1 MNLPIHASIKKK
13 IIDFDVSSEY
23 LNNSLHRSQFSTVKD
38 LVSYVKPI
46 SVDMWCLD
54 VLTLFSKN
62 TTIFTVPIV
71 NENNNP
77 VGLISRERLTEL
89 FFKPYARDLH
99 HKKKI
104 GEIMQVDAV
113 IVDINTSIDDL
124 ANITINAGMLH
135 MVNGFIV
142 VESGSYVGMATG
154 QRLLEEITRRKQQ
167 DLYYLAHFD
176 QLTSLPNRLLFKDR
190 LLQSIQQAKRT
201 NKLFGLIFVDLDRFK
216 HINDTLGHSFGDE
229 LLKVF
234 SQRLTSRIRAS
245 DTVARLGGDEFV
257 IIMQN
262 LIEATDAEKIAL
274 DIVEY
279 IRKPMLI
286 YDQEI
291 QITASLGVA
300 LYPLHDDS
308 IDGLLQKADAAMYE
322 VKEKGRNSYAMY
334 SEVTDYGF
342 IQRNILEMG
351 LRMALS
357 KNEFSL
363 YYQPQINVESNDV
376 VGVEALLRWHHSELG
391 LISPAQFIPIAEE
404 SGLIISIGEWVLNEA
419 CRQQVDWISQGLP
432 ALRIAVNVSAIQFR
446 QNNFFDCVKKAIDNS
461 GINPS
466 YLELELTES
475 LVMTNP
481 LQTVSMLHK
490 IRSLGIKF
498 AIDDF
503 GTGHSSLS
511 YLTQFPI
518 DKLKIDQSFIR
529 NIQSV
534 PGNEAI
540 VRAIIALGRSLGLEI
555 IAEGVETIDE
565 LDCIK
570 DYDCQEVQ
578 GYFFSKPIPANEFKE
593 WHQDIRQ
600 VKG

>member
-1 MNLPIHASIKKK
+1 MNLQIQSSKKK
-13 IIDFDVSSEY
+13 KVIDFDVSNEY
-23 LNNSLHRSQFSTVKD
+23 FNNSLHRSQFSTVKD
-38 LVSYVKPI
+38 LVYYVKPI
-46 SVDMWCLD
+46 SSDMWCLD
-54 VLTLFSKN
+54 VLTLFSKD

-71 NENNNP
+71 NENNIP
-77 VGLISRERLTEL
+77 VGLISRGRLTEL

-99 HKKKI
+99 HKKTI
-104 GEIMQVDAV
+104 GEIMQKDAV
-113 IVDINTSIDDL
+113 IVDTNTSIDDL

-142 VESGSYVGMATG
+142 VERGSYIGMATG
-154 QRLLEEITRRKQQ
+154 QKLLEEITYRKQQ
-167 DLYYLAHFD
+167 DLHYLAHFD
-176 QLTSLPNRLLFKDR
+176 QLTGLPNRLLFKDR

-201 NKLFGLIFVDLDRFK
+201 NKLFSLIFVDLDRFK
-216 HINDTLGHSFGDE
+216 YINDTLGHSFGDE
-229 LLKVF
+229 LLRIF
-234 SQRLTSRIRAS
+234 SQKLTVNVRES

-257 IIMQN
+257 IILQN
-262 LIEATDAEKIAL
+262 LVEAKDAEKIAL
-274 DIVEY
+274 DIIEY

-300 LYPLHDDS
+300 LYPMHDDS
-308 IDGLLQKADAAMYE
+308 LDGLLRKADAAMYE
-322 VKEKGRNSYAMY
+322 VKEKGRNNYAMY
-334 SEVTDYGF
+334 SDVSDCGF
-342 IQRNILEMG
+342 IQRNSLEVG
-351 LRMALS
+351 LRMALN

-363 YYQPQINVESNDV
+363 YYQPQINLESNEV
-376 VGVEALLRWHHSELG
+376 VGVEALLRWHHNELG
-391 LISPAQFIPIAEE
+391 LIPPAQFIPIAEE

-432 ALRIAVNVSAIQFR
+432 PLRIAVNVSAIQFR

-461 GINPS
+461 GIDPS

-481 LQTVSMLHK
+481 LQTVSMLNK

-511 YLTQFPI
+511 YLTRFPI

-529 NIQSV
+529 NIQGV

-540 VRAIIALGRSLGLEI
+540 VRAIIALGSSLGLEI
-555 IAEGVETIDE
+555 IAEGVETLDE

-570 DYDCQEVQ
+570 NYNCQEVQ
-578 GYFFSKPIPANEFKE
+578 GYFFSRPIPADDFKA
-593 WHQDIRQ
+593 WHQD
-600 VKG
+600 VMKG